1 MNFQSLLIFEL
12 QLVQN
17 KRNFMWRKLLL
28 PLKKN
33 LCSILLAFEYT
44 INFPFT
50 GSTAIVIIFIISAST
65 SQQPVGSKS
74 LKIMKQKGGNSNE
87 NSGGSLLR
95 QQLQGSL
102 CSNKYRKAQ
111 ETLCKECGKPIRA
124 KCLLKNCRKS
134 DEVLCPDCG
143 RELTVK
149 CLLKSCSN

>member
-1 MNFQSLLIFEL
+1 
-12 QLVQN
+12 
-17 KRNFMWRKLLL
+17 
-28 PLKKN
+28 
-33 LCSILLAFEYT
+33 
-44 INFPFT
+44 
-50 GSTAIVIIFIISAST
+50 
-65 SQQPVGSKS
+65 
-74 LKIMKQKGGNSNE
+74 MKQKGGNSNE

-111 ETLCKECGKPIRA
+111 ETLCKECGKPITA